1 MSGSSL
7 RFLVRTSLLSL
18 ALSYAIHKYY
28 NLENR
33 YYSPVDE
40 TVTVVSA
47 FISNV
52 LCSLCRSSHRNC
64 AVYGSGRGLDTDG
77 KPFKVY
83 HPNMNAQPVAYFTKK
98 V

>member
-33 YYSPVDE
+33 YYSAVGE
-40 TVTVVSA
+40 TV
-47 FISNV
+47 
-52 LCSLCRSSHRNC
+52 C
-64 AVYGSGRGLDTDG
+64 
-77 KPFKVY
+77 
-83 HPNMNAQPVAYFTKK
+83 
-98 V
+98 